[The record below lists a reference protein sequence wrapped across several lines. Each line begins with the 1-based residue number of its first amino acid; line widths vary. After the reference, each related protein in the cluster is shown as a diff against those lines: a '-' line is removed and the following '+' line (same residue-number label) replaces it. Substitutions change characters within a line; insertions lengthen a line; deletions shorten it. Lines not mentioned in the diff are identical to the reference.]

1 MSDTSMQ
8 ERLTRLL
15 GYREHDPQNFP
26 LLVDIAALQLALGQ
40 SAEATQSAQQA
51 IALADDKPQGHALLG
66 LIAARA
72 NDFAAAVPALERALQ
87 LGDDAPAVIY
97 HHAYALAMLERYGE
111 ARASAERAAQFAD
124 QYPFAPAL
132 YIRVLHHLGEIEAA
146 IAFAES
152 LQAAGN
158 SAPRVNGMLST
169 LYMDDEQ
176 FDKARDAAA
185 AALAENDDDAD
196 AHTTTGLLAL
206 GDLNGE
212 QAQAAFQRVLA
223 TQPEHGRALLGQGL
237 GQLLG
242 GDIDAAT
249 ISLEQTVQ
257 ASNMRSH
264 LGTWQ
269 TLAWCY
275 ILRRDLDGAERV
287 LKQALDIDHNF
298 AETHGAMAVVAIMR
312 GNIDSA
318 TREIKRANGL
328 DEDNFSAKFAQ
339 SLVETVGG
347 NKAQAAQLIEQIL
360 TQAKLPDGRP
370 VQAAIAEM
378 LARNESGMNKTIH

>member
-15 GYREHDPQNFP
+15 GYREQDPQNFP

-40 SAEATQSAQQA
+40 GAQARQSAQQA
-51 IALADDKPQGHALLG
+51 IALGEDKPQGHALLG
-66 LIAARA
+66 LVAARD

-97 HHAYALAMLERYGE
+97 HHAYALAMLERYSE
-111 ARASAERAAQFAD
+111 ARDSAARAAQLAD

-132 YIRVLHHLGEIEAA
+132 YIRVLHHLGEIETA

-152 LQAAGN
+152 LQASGI

-176 FDKARDAAA
+176 FDKARSAVA
-185 AALAENDDDAD
+185 AALAENDDDTD
-196 AHTTTGLLAL
+196 AQTTAGLLAL
-206 GDLNGE
+206 GDLNSE
-212 QAQAAFQRVLA
+212 HAQAAFQRVLA
-223 TQPEHGRALLGQGL
+223 TQPGHGRALLGQGL

-242 GDIDAAT
+242 GDIEAAT
-249 ISLEQTVQ
+249 ASLEQTVQ
-257 ASNMRSH
+257 ATNMRGH

-275 ILRRDLDGAERV
+275 ILKRDHDNAERV
-287 LKQALDIDHNF
+287 LKHALEIDHNF
-298 AETHGAMAVVAIMR
+298 AETHGALAVVAMMR

-328 DEDNFSAKFAQ
+328 DNDNFSGKFAQ
-339 SLVETVGG
+339 SLIETVGG
-347 NKAQAAQLIEQIL
+347 NKAQAASLIDQIL

-378 LARNESGMNKTIH
+378 LAKNESGMNKTIH